1 MGQFVEEALRMREF
15 SHVNILTLIGIS
27 FDEHL
32 LPRVVLP
39 FMSNGDLLRYIR
51 NEFNKPTVR
60 DLILFGIDV
69 ASGMEYLSNLKFVH
83 RDLAARNCMYV
94 PQS

>member
-39 FMSNGDLLRYIR
+39 YMRNGDLLRYIR
-51 NEFNKPTVR
+51 NGSNEPTVR

-83 RDLAARNCMYV
+83 RDLAARNCM
-94 PQS
+94 